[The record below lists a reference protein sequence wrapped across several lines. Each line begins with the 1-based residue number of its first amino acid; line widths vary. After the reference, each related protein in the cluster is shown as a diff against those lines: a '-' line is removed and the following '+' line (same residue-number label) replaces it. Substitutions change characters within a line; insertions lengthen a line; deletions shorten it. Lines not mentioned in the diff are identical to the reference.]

1 MSQLGQPVRPAP
13 RAEQNGAPEQFVFRP
28 ASKAGRKAR
37 LSIQGMSGSGKTWT
51 GLGIAHGL
59 SEGCRFAVI
68 DTEKGAASLYAGI
81 GGIHFDTL
89 SMDRYDPRDLGRA
102 LEAAAQH
109 GYPTVFVD
117 SLSHFWTGTDGTLD
131 QVDMA
136 KGKYGGNKFAGW
148 KDGTPIQNDMVAAIL
163 AYPGHVVASMR
174 SYTEWLLEENER
186 GKKEPKR
193 VGMRPEQ
200 RKGIEYEFDIAV
212 AMDINNRLEVLKTRC
227 PALNRK
233 VIERPNGA
241 RDIAA
246 PLLAWLSAEP
256 EAEPA
261 GPPPDEP
268 VGPPAP

>member
-1 MSQLGQPVRPAP
+1 MSQLPPPTRTAP
-13 RAEQNGAPEQFVFRP
+13 RAEQNGASEQFAFRP

-59 SEGCRFAVI
+59 SEGRRFAVI

-81 GGIHFDTL
+81 GGIQFDSL
-89 SMDRYDPRDLGRA
+89 PMDRYDPRDLARA
-102 LEAAAQH
+102 LEAAAQA

-117 SLSHFWTGTDGTLD
+117 SLSHFWKGTDGTLD
-131 QVDMA
+131 QVDKA
-136 KGKYGGNKFAGW
+136 KARYGGNKFAGW
-148 KDGTPIQNDMVAAIL
+148 KDGTPMQNDMVAAIL

-174 SYTEWLLEENER
+174 SYTEWVLEG
-186 GKKEPKR
+186 GKPQR

-212 AMDINNRLEVLKTRC
+212 SMDIDNRLEVLKSRC
-227 PALNRK
+227 PGLNRK
-233 VIERPNGA
+233 VIDRPNGA

-246 PLLAWLSAEP
+246 PLLAWLNTEP
-256 EAEPA
+256 ETEATEQQQPA
-261 GPPPDEP
+261 Q
-268 VGPPAP
+268 

>member
-1 MSQLGQPVRPAP
+1 MSQLPPPVRTAP
-13 RAEQNGAPEQFVFRP
+13 RAQQNSTAAAQFTFAP

-59 SEGCRFAVI
+59 SEGKRFAVI

-81 GGIHFDTL
+81 GGIEFDTV
-89 SMDRYDPRDLGRA
+89 SMDRYDPRDLVRV
-102 LEAAAQH
+102 LDAAAQR

-117 SLSHFWTGTDGTLD
+117 SLSHFWKGTDGTLD
-131 QVDMA
+131 QVEKA
-136 KGKYGGNKFAGW
+136 KSKYGGNKFAGW

-163 AYPGHVVASMR
+163 SYPGHVVASMR
-174 SYTEWLLEENER
+174 SYTEWVLNG
-186 GKKEPKR
+186 GKPER

-212 AMDINNRLEVLKTRC
+212 AMDLDNRLEVLKSRC
-227 PALNRK
+227 PGLNRK
-233 VIERPNGA
+233 TFDKPNGA

-246 PLLAWLSAEP
+246 PLLAWLNTNP
-256 EAEPA
+256 EATA
-261 GPPPDEP
+261 
-268 VGPPAP
+268 